1 MKKELLRINHLNCT
15 YTPTRK
21 LENVSFCILEGECIG
36 FLGLTY
42 SGKDLLS
49 GILRGKLTEGK
60 RLGTIYVDGEKIDDW
75 EILNQKIYCLRPD
88 NYIIEDWTVAEYLCL
103 VDSGWSG
110 AFWRRNRLEEEAEEL
125 FSEFDLMIE
134 VSERMK
140 KLSESEKRIV
150 DIVKAYWQGAK
161 IMIIE
166 DEFEG
171 MSQDD
176 IIKFGK
182 IMHRLIAGKMGVIIN
197 SNSNFISSALSDKY
211 VIFNK
216 GHIVKKCARE
226 YIKTEEQLEQ
236 YLLGNS
242 EVSGKSNAFAGT
254 ESPGY
259 DDDVVYRVRNL
270 KIRKDYKETF
280 DFIKGEVVTILV
292 QGRREKEQIFLTLS
306 GREQSGDTYYIL
318 NGKRHENMDCYELAG
333 EKIVSIRALGSREEV
348 FEHMTVE
355 ENLMLPSLKK
365 ISFWDYLRASNGIQK
380 MMLEELGEEQNIKNI
395 KMEELGSNERIRMT
409 LERWYIFNPKVLILF
424 EPFALCDVNDVAVV
438 KKYVKKFSNKGT
450 TVIIVNTRE
459 EYVEDISNR
468 IIRIR

>member
-60 RLGTIYVDGEKIDDW
+60 RVGTIYVNGEKIDDW

-103 VDSGWSG
+103 VNSGWLG
-110 AFWRRNRLEEEAEEL
+110 VFWRKNMLEREAEDL
-125 FSEFDLMIE
+125 FLEFDLMID
-134 VSERMK
+134 VSDRMRH
-140 KLSESEKRIV
+140 LTESEKRIV
-150 DIVKAYWQGAK
+150 DVVKAYRQGARV
-161 IMIIE
+161 IIIE

-171 MSQDD
+171 MSQED
-176 IIKFGK
+176 IIRFGK
-182 IMHRLIAGKMGVIIN
+182 ILRRLIAGKMGVIIN
-197 SNSNFISSALSDKY
+197 SNSNFILSALSDKY
-211 VIFNK
+211 IIFNK
-216 GHIVKKCARE
+216 GHIIKKCASD
-226 YIKTEEQLEQ
+226 YIKTEEQMEQ
-236 YLLGNS
+236 YLLGNR
-242 EVSGKSNAFAGT
+242 ETFTKTNKLGRK
-254 ESPGY
+254 EPLEHE
-259 DDDVVYRVRNL
+259 DDVVYRVRNL
-270 KIRKDYKETF
+270 EIRKNYVKTF
-280 DFIKGEVVTILV
+280 DFMKGEVATILV
-292 QGRREKEQIFLTLS
+292 LGRREKEKIFMTLS
-306 GREQSGDTYYIL
+306 GFGRSGDTYYIL
-318 NGKRHENMDCYELAG
+318 NGKRYENMDFYELAS
-333 EKIVSIRALGSREEV
+333 EKVVSIRALGSREEV

-424 EPFALCDVNDVAVV
+424 EPFALCDANDVAVV

-459 EYVEDISNR
+459 EYVEDISDR

>member
-1 MKKELLRINHLNCT
+1 
-15 YTPTRK
+15 
-21 LENVSFCILEGECIG
+21 
-36 FLGLTY
+36 
-42 SGKDLLS
+42 
-49 GILRGKLTEGK
+49 
-60 RLGTIYVDGEKIDDW
+60 
-75 EILNQKIYCLRPD
+75 
-88 NYIIEDWTVAEYLCL
+88 
-103 VDSGWSG
+103 
-110 AFWRRNRLEEEAEEL
+110 
-125 FSEFDLMIE
+125 
-134 VSERMK
+134 
-140 KLSESEKRIV
+140 
-150 DIVKAYWQGAK
+150 
-161 IMIIE
+161 MIIE

-242 EVSGKSNAFAGT
+242 EVSAKSNVFAGT

-318 NGKRHENMDCYELAG
+318 NGKRHENMDCYEIAG

-365 ISFWDYLRASNGIQK
+365 ISFWDYLRTSRGIRK

-409 LERWYIFNPKVLILF
+409 LERWYIFNPNVLILF
-424 EPFALCDVNDVAVV
+424 EPFALCDANDVAVV

-450 TVIIVNTRE
+450 AVVIVNTRE
-459 EYVEDISNR
+459 EYVEDISDR

>member
-49 GILRGKLTEGK
+49 GVLRGKLTEGK
-60 RLGTIYVDGEKIDDW
+60 RVGTIYIDGQKIDDW

-110 AFWRRNRLEEEAEEL
+110 AFWRRSRLEEEAEEL

-150 DIVKAYWQGAK
+150 DIVKAYRQGAK
-161 IMIIE
+161 IVIIE

-242 EVSGKSNAFAGT
+242 EVSAKSNVFAGT

-306 GREQSGDTYYIL
+306 GREQSGDTYY
-318 NGKRHENMDCYELAG
+318 
-333 EKIVSIRALGSREEV
+333 
-348 FEHMTVE
+348 T
-355 ENLMLPSLKK
+355 
-365 ISFWDYLRASNGIQK
+365 
-380 MMLEELGEEQNIKNI
+380 
-395 KMEELGSNERIRMT
+395 
-409 LERWYIFNPKVLILF
+409 
-424 EPFALCDVNDVAVV
+424 
-438 KKYVKKFSNKGT
+438 
-450 TVIIVNTRE
+450 
-459 EYVEDISNR
+459 
-468 IIRIR
+468 